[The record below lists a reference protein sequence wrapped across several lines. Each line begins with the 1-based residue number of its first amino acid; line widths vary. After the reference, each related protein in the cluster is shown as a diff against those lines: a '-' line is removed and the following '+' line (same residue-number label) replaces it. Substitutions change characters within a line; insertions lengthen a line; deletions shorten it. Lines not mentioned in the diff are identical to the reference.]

1 MTYLI
6 DSDIVIDYLFA
17 EPGAVTLVADLRR
30 SGIAISVISYMEV
43 LEGLAG
49 GRPPQRASQG
59 LRGFLRGTRVL
70 VVSRRIAERSSVLR
84 ADLRRQKLQVN
95 ERALDLLIAVTAID
109 HGLILVIRN
118 LRDYDDIPGMTLY
131 RRS

>member
-1 MTYLI
+1 
-6 DSDIVIDYLFA
+6 
-17 EPGAVTLVADLRR
+17 
-30 SGIAISVISYMEV
+30 
-43 LEGLAG
+43 
-49 GRPPQRASQG
+49 
-59 LRGFLRGTRVL
+59 
-70 VVSRRIAERSSVLR
+70 
-84 ADLRRQKLQVN
+84 LRRQKLQVN